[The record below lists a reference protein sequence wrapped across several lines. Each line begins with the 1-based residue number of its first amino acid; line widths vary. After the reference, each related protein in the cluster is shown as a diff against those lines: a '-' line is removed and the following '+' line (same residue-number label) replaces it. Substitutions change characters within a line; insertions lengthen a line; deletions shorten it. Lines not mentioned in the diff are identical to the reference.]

1 LGIYIHKMKIRS
13 ALSLKDTGKILHNR
27 FVLYFVLFL
36 ALADLLYLAM
46 GREFMSVAVFILS
59 GFVTS
64 FFSKNMM
71 VIMCVAMVI
80 TNILKYG
87 TDIRMQ
93 EGLKEGPTDEAKPE
107 TKDDADAKP
116 DTKPVEMKP
125 EPKPVEMKP
134 EPKPVE
140 SKPQSKPVEPK
151 PEPKPVESKPQ
162 SKPVEPKSDDAKI
175 VLTEEEKRK
184 FTENMEKLEAYE
196 PLFTSMDKLMG
207 KISNL
212 ISP

>member
-1 LGIYIHKMKIRS
+1 MKMRS
-13 ALSLKDTGKILHNR
+13 ALDTGKILHNR

-36 ALADLLYLAM
+36 ALADLLFLAM
-46 GREFMSVAVFILS
+46 GSEFISVAVFILS

-93 EGLKEGPTDEAKPE
+93 EGLKEATADEAKPE
-107 TKDDADAKP
+107 DKPTKDKSAEAKPADAKP
-116 DTKPVEMKP
+116 AEAKPAEAKPEVKPADAKPEVKTKPTEAKP
-125 EPKPVEMKP
+125 EVKTKPADE
-134 EPKPVE
+134 
-140 SKPQSKPVEPK
+140 
-151 PEPKPVESKPQ
+151 
-162 SKPVEPKSDDAKI
+162 AKI

-212 ISP
+212 MSP

>member
-1 LGIYIHKMKIRS
+1 MKMRN
-13 ALSLKDTGKILHNR
+13 ALDTGKILHNR

-36 ALADLLYLAM
+36 ALADLLFLAM
-46 GREFMSVAVFILS
+46 GSEFISVAVFILS

-93 EGLKEGPTDEAKPE
+93 EGLKEATADEAKPE
-107 TKDDADAKP
+107 DKPADAKP
-116 DTKPVEMKP
+116 TDAKPAEVKPAEVKPTEAKPEVKTKPAEAKP
-125 EPKPVEMKP
+125 EVKTKPADE
-134 EPKPVE
+134 
-140 SKPQSKPVEPK
+140 
-151 PEPKPVESKPQ
+151 
-162 SKPVEPKSDDAKI
+162 AKI

-212 ISP
+212 MSP

>member
-1 LGIYIHKMKIRS
+1 MKIRNT
-13 ALSLKDTGKILHNR
+13 LSFKDTGKILHNR

-36 ALADLLYLAM
+36 ALADLLYLAI

-93 EGLKEGPTDEAKPE
+93 EGLKEGPADEAKPE

-116 DTKPVEMKP
+116 DETKPKP

-134 EPKPVE
+134 EPKP
-140 SKPQSKPVEPK
+140 EPE
-151 PEPKPVESKPQ
+151 PEPKPVESNPQ

-212 ISP
+212 ISR

>member
-1 LGIYIHKMKIRS
+1 MKMRS
-13 ALSLKDTGKILHNR
+13 ALDTGKILHNR

-36 ALADLLYLAM
+36 ALADLLFLAM
-46 GREFMSVAVFILS
+46 GSEFISVAVFILS

-93 EGLKEGPTDEAKPE
+93 EGLKEATADEAKPE
-107 TKDDADAKP
+107 DKPTEDKPAEVKPANAKPADAKP
-116 DTKPVEMKP
+116 TEAKPEVKPTEAKPEVKPAEAKPEVKTKPADE
-125 EPKPVEMKP
+125 
-134 EPKPVE
+134 
-140 SKPQSKPVEPK
+140 
-151 PEPKPVESKPQ
+151 
-162 SKPVEPKSDDAKI
+162 AKI

-212 ISP
+212 MSP

>member
-1 LGIYIHKMKIRS
+1 MKIPIS
-13 ALSLKDTGKILHNR
+13 LSLKDTGKILHNR

-36 ALADLLYLAM
+36 ALADLLFLAM

-71 VIMCVAMVI
+71 VIMCIALVI

-93 EGLKEGPTDEAKPE
+93 EGLKEAPDMEEETKVKAKPTDAK
-107 TKDDADAKP
+107 
-116 DTKPVEMKP
+116 
-125 EPKPVEMKP
+125 
-134 EPKPVE
+134 
-140 SKPQSKPVEPK
+140 PK
-151 PEPKPVESKPQ
+151 PEPKSVETKP
-162 SKPVEPKSDDAKI
+162 KPKPAEETKPTEETKPAEETKPTEEAKPTEETKI
-175 VLTEEEKRK
+175 VLTEDEKRK
-184 FTENMEKLEAYE
+184 FTENMEKLQAYE

-207 KISNL
+207 KISEL

>member
-1 LGIYIHKMKIRS
+1 MRS
-13 ALSLKDTGKILHNR
+13 ALDTGKILHNR

-36 ALADLLYLAM
+36 ALADLLFLAM
-46 GREFMSVAVFILS
+46 GSEFISVAVFILS

-93 EGLKEGPTDEAKPE
+93 EGLKEATADEAKPE
-107 TKDDADAKP
+107 DKPTKDKSAEAKP
-116 DTKPVEMKP
+116 AEAKPTEVKPEAKPAEAKSEVKTKPEVKPAEVKPTEAKP
-125 EPKPVEMKP
+125 EVKTKPADE
-134 EPKPVE
+134 
-140 SKPQSKPVEPK
+140 
-151 PEPKPVESKPQ
+151 
-162 SKPVEPKSDDAKI
+162 AKI

-212 ISP
+212 MSP

>member
-1 LGIYIHKMKIRS
+1 MKIGN
-13 ALSLKDTGKILHNR
+13 ALTLKDTGKILHNR

-36 ALADLLYLAM
+36 ALADLLFLAM
-46 GREFMSVAVFILS
+46 GSEFVSVAVFILS

-71 VIMCVAMVI
+71 VVMCVAMVV

-93 EGLKEGPTDEAKPE
+93 EGLKDSKDETKAEPKAEAKAKAKPEAKVEPKSDAKVEPKTEAKPE
-107 TKDDADAKP
+107 TKEEAK
-116 DTKPVEMKP
+116 TE
-125 EPKPVEMKP
+125 
-134 EPKPVE
+134 
-140 SKPQSKPVEPK
+140 
-151 PEPKPVESKPQ
+151 
-162 SKPVEPKSDDAKI
+162 I
-175 VLTEEEKRK
+175 VLTEEQKRK

-196 PLFTSMDKLMG
+196 PLFTSMDKLME
-207 KISNL
+207 KINEL

>member
-1 LGIYIHKMKIRS
+1 M
-13 ALSLKDTGKILHNR
+13 KDTGKILHNR
-27 FVLYFVLFL
+27 FILYFVLFL
-36 ALADLLYLAM
+36 ALADLLFLAM
-46 GREFMSVAVFILS
+46 GSEFISVAVFILS

-93 EGLKEGPTDEAKPE
+93 EGLKEATADEAKPE
-107 TKDDADAKP
+107 DKPTDAKP
-116 DTKPVEMKP
+116 TDAKPTDAKPTDAKPAEVKSTETKPEVKPAEAKP
-125 EPKPVEMKP
+125 EVKTKPADE
-134 EPKPVE
+134 
-140 SKPQSKPVEPK
+140 
-151 PEPKPVESKPQ
+151 
-162 SKPVEPKSDDAKI
+162 AKI

-212 ISP
+212 MSP

>member
-1 LGIYIHKMKIRS
+1 MKIGN
-13 ALSLKDTGKILHNR
+13 ALTLKDTGKILHNR

-36 ALADLLYLAM
+36 ALADLLFLAM
-46 GREFMSVAVFILS
+46 GSEFVSVAVFILS

-71 VIMCVAMVI
+71 VVMCVAMVV

-93 EGLKEGPTDEAKPE
+93 EGLKDSKDETKAEPKAEAKAKPEAKVEPKSDAKVEPKTEAKPE
-107 TKDDADAKP
+107 TKEEAK
-116 DTKPVEMKP
+116 TE
-125 EPKPVEMKP
+125 
-134 EPKPVE
+134 
-140 SKPQSKPVEPK
+140 
-151 PEPKPVESKPQ
+151 
-162 SKPVEPKSDDAKI
+162 I
-175 VLTEEEKRK
+175 VLTEEQKRK

-196 PLFTSMDKLMG
+196 PLFTSMDKLME
-207 KISNL
+207 KINEL

>member
-1 LGIYIHKMKIRS
+1 MKMRN
-13 ALSLKDTGKILHNR
+13 ALDTGKILHNR

-36 ALADLLYLAM
+36 ALADLLFLAM
-46 GREFMSVAVFILS
+46 GSEFISVAVFILS

-93 EGLKEGPTDEAKPE
+93 EGLKEATADEANPEDKPTEDKPTDAKPTEVKPADAKPAEAKPE
-107 TKDDADAKP
+107 VKPTEAKP
-116 DTKPVEMKP
+116 EVKPAEAKPEVKTKPADE
-125 EPKPVEMKP
+125 
-134 EPKPVE
+134 
-140 SKPQSKPVEPK
+140 
-151 PEPKPVESKPQ
+151 
-162 SKPVEPKSDDAKI
+162 AKI

-212 ISP
+212 MSP